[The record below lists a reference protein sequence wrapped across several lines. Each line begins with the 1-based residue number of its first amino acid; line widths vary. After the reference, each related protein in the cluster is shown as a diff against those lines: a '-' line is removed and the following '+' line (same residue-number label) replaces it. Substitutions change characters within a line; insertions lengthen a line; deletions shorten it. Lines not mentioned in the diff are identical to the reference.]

1 MAVVEVGA
9 EVRLLG
15 GFSIRRGG
23 EEVAPSAFRG
33 RLVRTLI
40 RVLVTRRGQFVSHDL
55 LAEALWPGRMPADPI
70 ANLKVLVNRAR
81 AGLGDATLIVTA
93 PGGYSFAGGDTCR
106 VDAEDFL
113 AAAAQGRRHLNGGD
127 PAGALAVLGPAID
140 GWGGEP
146 LPEDAYEDWAR
157 EYRAMVVRA
166 YLQVVEDA
174 ARAALMTGNAGHA
187 VALAELATARE
198 PLWEAAHALL
208 AEAQASSGDVVGALR
223 TIDGLRRRLRDEAGL
238 DLSAAILTLERRI
251 QRGHTEHAPPQS
263 TAGRP
268 ARPAFAGLPFVG
280 RNAEL
285 ARILAAIGQTPPGVA
300 VVGGPPGAGKSR
312 LLQEAVSR
320 CAQPVIAVRAFQA
333 ERNEPWGLG
342 RTVLRE
348 ALSLDLGAA
357 GLLSDRTATALADI
371 LPELEE
377 LRPLTTEAIDPESRR
392 ALALEGAVR
401 LLSSAAGADGLLLA
415 VDDLQWAD
423 PTSLLLLGVIG
434 RRLPAAALALSY
446 RSTEVEPDGPLPVL
460 LDDLRTERGLTDV
473 AVGSFS
479 SAAIGELVT
488 DSALADALARHTDGT
503 PLAVSE
509 VIRRLADDGTVVSDR
524 SGRWQ
529 SVRPDAVQLAES
541 IAREGQRRAIER
553 RAARRP
559 PGERETLG
567 LLALLGREVPARLI
581 ARARNCVE
589 TIVLDELDA
598 LARAGLVRLGEA
610 GWAAAHDLIAES
622 VAAALDREERGRIH
636 HHLARTLADAD
647 ADPAEV
653 ARHLAEAGD
662 PAAAAEAF
670 AAAALQRIERYAADE
685 TAALADAGLALQPSG
700 ALRVTLLEHRAEARN
715 MQGDG
720 AGARHDLRCA
730 LDEMGTGP
738 RRSRL
743 LAKLAILTVSQDV
756 AEAAALAEAAI
767 AEAGSDPVARANA
780 LVSAGFAVGSSA
792 RAEEAKF
799 FIDEARNLFEELGDL
814 RGMASTADAEANWLF
829 FRGRLAEAAPL
840 YRRAARLYRDTG
852 QLAKAGWPMF
862 VEAWALNMLGRN
874 EAARERCGEAL
885 ALERALGQVEGEA
898 ACLVALADVTLT
910 SGDVRTT
917 RQRLPAVMARC
928 RTAGNR
934 ELISYSLILA
944 GRVALEEGDS
954 AAAERAFRE
963 ALDTGT
969 GLPLWQSQAAAHL
982 AELYISRKDLD
993 AAEAFARQACGEQVG
1008 PGPFEG
1014 RMLLAEIACARGD
1027 RKAGQQAREA
1037 LQAVAATDYPP
1048 SPARLRLEQHLAASP
1063 ACPG

>member
-1 MAVVEVGA
+1 MAAVEGGT
-9 EVRLLG
+9 EIRLLG

-23 EEVAPSAFRG
+23 EEVPPSAFRG

-40 RVLVTRRGQFVSHDL
+40 RVLVTRRGQFVSHDV

-81 AGLGDATLIVTA
+81 AGLGDPALIVTG
-93 PGGYSFAGGDTCR
+93 PGGYSFVGGDACR

-113 AAAAQGRRHLNGGD
+113 AAAAQGQRHLHDGD
-127 PAGALAVLGPAID
+127 PAGALAVLGPAVD

-146 LPEDAYEDWAR
+146 LAEDAYEDWAR
-157 EYRAMVVRA
+157 QYRAMIARA
-166 YLQVVEDA
+166 YVQALQDA
-174 ARAALMTGNAGHA
+174 ACAALLTGNEGNA
-187 VALAELATARE
+187 VALAEMAASRE
-198 PLWEAAHALL
+198 PLREAAHALL
-208 AEAQASSGDVVGALR
+208 AEAQASSGDMVGALR
-223 TIDGLRRRLRDEAGL
+223 TIDALRRRLRDETGL
-238 DLSAAILTLERRI
+238 DPSAAIVDLERRI
-251 QRGHTEHAPPQS
+251 QRGQTDHAPSRP
-263 TAGRP
+263 AVGRP
-268 ARPAFAGLPFVG
+268 VRPAFGGLPFVG
-280 RNAEL
+280 RDAEL
-285 ARILAAIGQTPPGVA
+285 VGILAAIGQTPPGVA
-300 VVGGPPGAGKSR
+300 VVAGPPGAGKSR
-312 LLQEAVSR
+312 LLQEAASR

-333 ERNEPWGLG
+333 ERNEPWSLG

-348 ALSLDLGAA
+348 ALSLDLAAA
-357 GLLSDRTATALADI
+357 GLLAERTAAALADL

-377 LRPLTTEAIDPESRR
+377 LRALTTESIDPESRR

-401 LLSSAAGADGLLLA
+401 LLSSAAGAGGLLLA

-434 RRLPAAALALSY
+434 RRVPATALALSY
-446 RSTEVEPDGPLPVL
+446 RSTEVESDGALPAL
-460 LDDLRTERGLTDV
+460 LDDLRTVRDLADV
-473 AVGSFS
+473 SVGSFS
-479 SAAIGELVT
+479 SATIGELVT
-488 DSALADALARHTDGT
+488 DAALADALARHTDGT

-509 VIRRLADDGTVVSDR
+509 VIRRLADDGAVVSDR

-529 SVRPDAVQLAES
+529 SVQSDAVQRAET

-589 TIVLDELDA
+589 TVVLDELDA
-598 LARAGLVRLGEA
+598 LARSGLVRLGEA

-622 VAAALDREERGRIH
+622 VAAALDREERGRLH
-636 HHLARTLADAD
+636 HHLALTLADAD
-647 ADPAEV
+647 EDPAEV

-685 TAALADAGLALQPSG
+685 TATLAGAGLALQPSG

-720 AGARHDLRCA
+720 VGARHDLRCA
-730 LDEMGTGP
+730 LDEVGTGP
-738 RRSRL
+738 QRSRL
-743 LAKLAILTVSQDV
+743 LAKLAILSVSQDV
-756 AEAAALAEAAI
+756 AEAAALAEAAV
-767 AEAGSDPVARANA
+767 AAAGSDLVARANA

-792 RAEEAKF
+792 RAEEARF
-799 FIDEARNLFEELGDL
+799 YIDEARNLFEDLGDV

-862 VEAWALNMLGRN
+862 VEAWALNMLGRH
-874 EAARERCGEAL
+874 EVARERCGEAL

-910 SGDVRTT
+910 SGDVDTA
-917 RQRLPAVMARC
+917 RQQLPDVIALC
-928 RTAGNR
+928 RAAGNR
-934 ELISYSLILA
+934 ELISYALILA
-944 GRVALEEGDS
+944 GRAALGEGDP
-954 AAAERAFRE
+954 AAAEAAFRE
-963 ALDTGT
+963 ALDAGT
-969 GLPLWQSQAAAHL
+969 GLPLWQSQATAHL
-982 AELYISRKDLD
+982 AELHFIRKDLD
-993 AAEAFARQACGEQVG
+993 AAEGFARQACGERVG

-1014 RMLLAEIACARGD
+1014 RMLLAEIAYARGD
-1027 RKAGQQAREA
+1027 RGAEPQARAA

-1048 SPARLRLEQHLAASP
+1048 SPTRLRLEQRLAASP
-1063 ACPG
+1063 ARPG